1 MKARAHTVSTSRAPD
16 KVGARC
22 RAQTNDRAYDPDVAG
37 TVFNIQRFSV
47 HDGPGIRTVVF
58 MKGCSLRCVWCSN
71 PESLSRRP
79 QLGIFPAN
87 CIGVDVCDACSKA
100 ASDPDVLIVE
110 KGRVTG
116 LNTTDPREIS
126 SCAAACPTNALRA
139 WGRTM
144 TVGEV
149 MEEVLS
155 DRDFYEESGGGLT
168 LSGGEALLQTE
179 FAVELLKAAHAEGIN
194 TCVETALNYS
204 ATVLDRALPYIDVA
218 LCDLKHMDPT
228 AHRRFTG
235 VSNERILANL
245 EKVVDY
251 GTPVVIRIP
260 VVPEHNG
267 TEENLRATARFL
279 ADKLKGR
286 VLQVQLLPYRRLGV
300 EKYTALGIEYP
311 MADFEAPPRET
322 WEASIRHYAEVMGSY
337 GLKVVPGSGARI
349 QLH

>member
-1 MKARAHTVSTSRAPD
+1 MNARAHTVSTSTAPG
-16 KVGARC
+16 KAGARC
-22 RAQTNDRAYDPDVAG
+22 RAHTTDGAYDPDVAG

-58 MKGCSLRCVWCSN
+58 MKGCSLRCLWCSN

-87 CIGVDVCDACSKA
+87 CIGVDVCDACSRA
-100 ASDPDVLIVE
+100 VSDPDVLVVE
-110 KGRVTG
+110 EGRVTG
-116 LNTTDPREIS
+116 LNSTDPREIA

-149 MEEVLS
+149 MQEVLS

-179 FAVELLKAAHAEGIN
+179 FAVELLKAARAEGIG
-194 TCVETALNYS
+194 TCVETALNYP
-204 ATVLDRALPYIDVA
+204 AAVLDRTLPYIDVA
-218 LCDLKHMDPT
+218 LCDLKHMEAT
-228 AHRRFTG
+228 AHQRFTG
-235 VSNERILANL
+235 VSNERILTNL
-245 EKVVDY
+245 EKVVAY

-260 VVPEHNG
+260 VVPNHNG

-279 ADKLKGR
+279 AEDLGGR
-286 VLQVQLLPYRRLGV
+286 IIQVQLLPYRRLGV
-300 EKYTALGIEYP
+300 EKYAALGIDYP
-311 MADFEAPPRET
+311 MVGFEAPPRET
-322 WEASIRHYAEVMGSY
+322 WEVNIRRFANIMSGY